1 MSKKTGKKLLFI
13 LFILI
18 LSNNAYSQSNL
29 NSNLRKQD
37 SLDINKYNIENAIY
51 IIRNFNSDKN
61 LDLDKNAL
69 VFLNN
74 PKKPLKKHFRI
85 FSVEPETFLPLKDKN
100 LYYCIEDKDFHKRI
114 GIINMNGDIGLKP
127 PIGDT
132 NKIDDN
138 FLWKIIQVFIDAQ
151 IGNKKYKKVYYYLQN
166 KANRKF
172 LTYIDDKNNRG
183 SLKCNCDSPK
193 NFSINN
199 YFILNKIYREKIPN
213 ESLDL
218 IDKEP
223 IDVLIKYIDLSDPNL
238 DREGIHQIKKDEENG
253 EIIYSVRSI
262 LKNIPWVRKIF
273 ILMPNEKVKYFKEP
287 EEIKDKIVY
296 VKDKDLI
303 GFDSSSSVVFQF
315 NLWRMKEFGLS
326 ENFILMDDDCFIG
339 KPLKKSEFFYEEKG
353 KIYPALITGDYY
365 ELSKSHLEKTL
376 KTLLESNKKKGAH
389 SANGFSIMQR
399 TTLLFLY
406 SIFGDDIERNGLP
419 LIEASFTHNAI
430 PVKQSH
436 IKEIYDNIAKLYPY
450 AKETLEAKERDIKS
464 LQPQTLYMSY
474 VKNKYD
480 QRVKIVTSRF
490 FDLTQFRGKP
500 NTGLFVIN
508 TSDRVYLQRHFV
520 NEITQLKFLYSEK
533 SPYENSIVVQNF
545 ERKFKSDNRNQQT
558 YINQIKNRN
567 QQNQIKNKNLESNQN
582 IKDRNQKQNE
592 IKKDDNKVNTE
603 FYDSIFNFLKYVLNE
618 KNNYYK
624 DILDIKNKIDNLNQ
638 KYDKTLKEIEELS
651 NKLNNSISQNI
662 SIVNYKVKK
671 VSKFKFLELLVLI
684 AIIFCFILYL
694 NKKGYFNE
702 NYSNNINYER
712 NGFGTIGDER
722 ELNLID
728 SKLVI

>member
-1 MSKKTGKKLLFI
+1 MSKITGKNLLFI
-13 LFILI
+13 IFILI
-18 LSNNAYSQSNL
+18 LSNYAYSQSNL
-29 NSNLRKQD
+29 SSNLRKQD
-37 SLDINKYNIENAIY
+37 SLDLNKFNIENAIY
-51 IIRNFNSDKN
+51 VIRNFNGDKN
-61 LDLDKNAL
+61 LDIDKDNL

-85 FSVEPETFLPLKDKN
+85 ISVKSETNLPLKDKN
-100 LYYCIEDKDFHKRI
+100 LYYYIEDKDFHNRI
-114 GIINMNGDIGLKP
+114 GIINMNGDIGLKQP
-127 PIGDT
+127 KDNT

-138 FLWKIIQVFIDAQ
+138 FLWKIIQAIIDSQ
-151 IGNKKYKKVYYYLQN
+151 IGSKKYKKIYYYIQN
-166 KANRKF
+166 KANGKY
-172 LTYIDDKNNRG
+172 LTYIEVKNNVG
-183 SLKCNCDSPK
+183 TLKCNCDDPK
-193 NFSINN
+193 KFNYNN
-199 YFILNKIYREKIPN
+199 YFILNKMYREKIPN
-213 ESLDL
+213 ESLEL
-218 IDKEP
+218 IDREP

-253 EIIYSVRSI
+253 EIIFSVRSI
-262 LKNIPWVRKIF
+262 LKYIPWVRKIF

-287 EEIKDKIVY
+287 EEIKEKIIY

-339 KPLKKSEFFYEEKG
+339 KPLKKSNFFYEEKG

-436 IKEIYDNIAKLYPY
+436 IKEIYDDIVKFYPY

-480 QRVKIVTSRF
+480 QRVKIITSRF
-490 FDLTQFRGKP
+490 FDLIQFKGKV
-500 NTGLFVIN
+500 NSGLFVIN
-508 TSDRVYLQRHFV
+508 TSDRVYQQRFFI
-520 NEITQLKFLYSEK
+520 NEIFQLKLLYSEK
-533 SPYENSIVVQNF
+533 SPYENSIVVQKF
-545 ERKFKSDNRNQQT
+545 ENNIKIDKRNQQT
-558 YINQIKNRN
+558 
-567 QQNQIKNKNLESNQN
+567 QIKNKNLNPNQN
-582 IKDRNQKQNE
+582 INERNQKQNE
-592 IKKDDNKVNTE
+592 NNQRKDEIKIKDDNKINTE

-618 KNNYYK
+618 KNNYYT
-624 DILDIKNKIDNLNQ
+624 DILEIKNKIDNLNK
-638 KYDKTLKEIEELS
+638 KYDDTLKEIEELS
-651 NKLNNSISQNI
+651 NKLNNSINQNI
-662 SIVNYKVKK
+662 SLVKYKEKK

-702 NYSNNINYER
+702 NNSNER
-712 NGFGTIGDER
+712 NGFGNIGVER
-722 ELNLID
+722 ELNMID